1 MFVTYSRPLY
11 NKTVTNKLES
21 SLKYFEYLTVTQ
33 SSIRNKEEVTGM
45 LCRCFLRY
53 DRHYGSYAL
62 RRSIRWFFISSCSR
76 GNDGLPG
83 YR

>member
-1 MFVTYSRPLY
+1 LINNRLQR
-11 NKTVTNKLES
+11 
-21 SLKYFEYLTVTQ
+21 LTV
-33 SSIRNKEEVTGM
+33 M

-76 GNDGLPG
+76 GNDGIPG